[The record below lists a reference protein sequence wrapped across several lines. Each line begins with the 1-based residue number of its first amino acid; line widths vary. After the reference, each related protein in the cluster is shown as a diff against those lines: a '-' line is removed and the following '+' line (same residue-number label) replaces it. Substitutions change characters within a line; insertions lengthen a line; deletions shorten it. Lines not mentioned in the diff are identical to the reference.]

1 MNKKLDLNT
10 NVAVLEYNKIDVISQ
25 NKVILKKTPSS
36 NIVFRNMP
44 DCIEI
49 EINKSGD
56 YKIEAENKN
65 IKIKVLSNLEVK
77 ITEVNL
83 SQNLDFI
90 SSVQLDVLEGSKVT
104 YLVVDTKNKAYNYRL
119 ANVLKKSHLDLYIV
133 GFNVDY
139 NENKIIINLEEEYA
153 SSNLKLITLANNNTE
168 SIYEGRINN
177 NAPKTSADIWQK
189 AVIKNGGSNDFIA
202 TGFIK
207 KGADDASN
215 YQESRVLLLDKASLG
230 NASPLLLIDHFNVVA
245 GHAAGVS
252 RVNEDDLYYLQTRG
266 IDKTTAEHLMT
277 LAFVRPLVDLIEQ
290 EDLKKFVEQ
299 QIEKIIFG

>member
-1 MNKKLDLNT
+1 MNKKLDLNAD
-10 NVAVLEYNKIDVISQ
+10 VSVLEYNKVNVVSQKNVVI
-25 NKVILKKTPSS
+25 KKTPSS
-36 NIVFRNMP
+36 NLVFSNMP

-65 IKIKVLSNLEVK
+65 IKITVLPNLEVK

-83 SQNLDFI
+83 SQNSDFV
-90 SSVQLDVLEGSKVT
+90 SSVELDVLEGSNVK
-104 YLVVDTKNKAYNYRL
+104 YLVVDSKKKAYNNRL
-119 ANVLKKSHLDLYIV
+119 ANVLKKSHLDLHIV
-133 GFNVDY
+133 GFNVGY

-207 KGADDASN
+207 KGADEASN
-215 YQESRVLLLDKASLG
+215 YQESRVLLLDDASLG
-230 NASPLLLIDHFNVVA
+230 NASPLLLIDHYNVVA

-290 EDLKKFVEQ
+290 EDLKEFVEK